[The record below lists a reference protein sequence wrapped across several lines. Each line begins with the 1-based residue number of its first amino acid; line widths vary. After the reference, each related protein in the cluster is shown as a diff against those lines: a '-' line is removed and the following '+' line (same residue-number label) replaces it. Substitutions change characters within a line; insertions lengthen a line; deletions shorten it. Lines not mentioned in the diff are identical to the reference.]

1 MMAPG
6 PKNPEMVTIII
17 RGEFTKGDLAEL
29 LQKVRD
35 VERRKEGTVY
45 VSINCPCLTAAEVVE
60 IAGGLKPPLPHK
72 EVFSISGG
80 KHG

>member
-1 MMAPG
+1 MMAPE
-6 PKNPEMVTIII
+6 PKNPGMVTIII
-17 RGEFTKGDLAEL
+17 MGDFTKGDLAEL

-45 VSINCPCLTAAEVVE
+45 VSINCPGLTAAEVVE
-60 IAGGLKPPLPHK
+60 IAGELKPPIPYK
-72 EVFSISGG
+72 EVFSLSGG